1 MALPAE
7 LIHRVEE
14 ALDEEEKEV
23 LAFLCR
29 DVAEDLVPHDARDL
43 LATLSERG
51 QLSSL
56 GLAEL
61 LYRVRRFDLLKR
73 VLRMDRAALEAH
85 LCRHP
90 GLVSDYRV
98 LMMEI
103 GEDLDKSDMSALTF
117 LMRDYTGR
125 GKTAKDKSFL
135 DLVIELEKLNLVASD
150 QLDLLEKCLKNIHRL
165 DLKKKIEMYKQSEPM
180 KMSVQESGAF
190 SPQRTPLERYR
201 MQSRPL
207 GTCLIIDC
215 VGNAAEVLRDAFS
228 SLGFEVQCFLYL
240 AVSDVA
246 QVLRQVASSPQHRE
260 QDSFVCVLVSRGDPC
275 SVFGVD
281 RAHSG
286 LPLEQVRALFTGDA
300 CPPLVGKPKL
310 FFIQSYVVSEAGP
323 GTSSLLEEDGPAVTS
338 VESRGVRPPP
348 PTLHQEADVLWS
360 QCVAHACL
368 LEQPGTVPSVYLQ
381 GLSQQLLQDRKC
393 PLLDLLV
400 RLNHTVYDWNSKVP
414 SQQRYSLSL
423 QHTLR
428 KTLVLSSA

>member
-1 MALPAE
+1 MGTG
-7 LIHRVEE
+7 
-14 ALDEEEKEV
+14 
-23 LAFLCR
+23 CR
-29 DVAEDLVPHDARDL
+29 GHTYWGPQRWR
-43 LATLSERG
+43 SR
-51 QLSSL
+51 
-56 GLAEL
+56 
-61 LYRVRRFDLLKR
+61 
-73 VLRMDRAALEAH
+73 
-85 LCRHP
+85 
-90 GLVSDYRV
+90 GLVSSSCSR
-98 LMMEI
+98 LLLSPLPGLRARETWTA
-103 GEDLDKSDMSALTF
+103 GWAAL
-117 LMRDYTGR
+117 RNSCP
-125 GKTAKDKSFL
+125 A
-135 DLVIELEKLNLVASD
+135 
-150 QLDLLEKCLKNIHRL
+150 
-165 DLKKKIEMYKQSEPM
+165 
-180 KMSVQESGAF
+180 
-190 SPQRTPLERYR
+190 
-201 MQSRPL
+201 PL
-207 GTCLIIDC
+207 GFSHLLLFSGL
-215 VGNAAEVLRDAFS
+215 VSPEVLRDAFS

-246 QVLRQVASSPQHRE
+246 QVLRQVASSPRHRE

-286 LPLEQVRALFTGDA
+286 LPLEQVRAPFTGDA

-323 GTSSLLEEDGPAVTS
+323 GASSLLEEDGPAVTS
-338 VESRGVRPPP
+338 VEARGVRPPP

>member
-1 MALPAE
+1 MGPCTWGRCFPRLLLRAGSPLPAALAMALPAE

-73 VLRMDRAALEAH
+73 VLRTDRAALEAH
-85 LCRHP
+85 LRRRP

-103 GEDLDKSDMSALTF
+103 GEDLDKSDVSALTF

-165 DLKKKIEMYKQSEPM
+165 DLKKKVEMYKQSAQGARTNYTTSLQASFPNLSLEDLSHNLRLQNGRSKGEELETHHQKPM

-190 SPQRTPLERYR
+190 SPQ
-201 MQSRPL
+201 
-207 GTCLIIDC
+207 
-215 VGNAAEVLRDAFS
+215 
-228 SLGFEVQCFLYL
+228 VQN
-240 AVSDVA
+240 
-246 QVLRQVASSPQHRE
+246 E
-260 QDSFVCVLVSRGDPC
+260 
-275 SVFGVD
+275 
-281 RAHSG
+281 
-286 LPLEQVRALFTGDA
+286 
-300 CPPLVGKPKL
+300 
-310 FFIQSYVVSEAGP
+310 
-323 GTSSLLEEDGPAVTS
+323 
-338 VESRGVRPPP
+338 
-348 PTLHQEADVLWS
+348 
-360 QCVAHACL
+360 
-368 LEQPGTVPSVYLQ
+368 
-381 GLSQQLLQDRKC
+381 
-393 PLLDLLV
+393 
-400 RLNHTVYDWNSKVP
+400 
-414 SQQRYSLSL
+414 
-423 QHTLR
+423 
-428 KTLVLSSA
+428 

>member
-1 MALPAE
+1 
-7 LIHRVEE
+7 
-14 ALDEEEKEV
+14 
-23 LAFLCR
+23 
-29 DVAEDLVPHDARDL
+29 
-43 LATLSERG
+43 
-51 QLSSL
+51 
-56 GLAEL
+56 
-61 LYRVRRFDLLKR
+61 
-73 VLRMDRAALEAH
+73 
-85 LCRHP
+85 
-90 GLVSDYRV
+90 
-98 LMMEI
+98 
-103 GEDLDKSDMSALTF
+103 
-117 LMRDYTGR
+117 
-125 GKTAKDKSFL
+125 
-135 DLVIELEKLNLVASD
+135 
-150 QLDLLEKCLKNIHRL
+150 
-165 DLKKKIEMYKQSEPM
+165 
-180 KMSVQESGAF
+180 
-190 SPQRTPLERYR
+190 

>member
-165 DLKKKIEMYKQSEPM
+165 DLKKKIEMYKQSAQGARTNYTTSLQASFPNLSLEDLSHNLRLQNGRRKGEALETHHQKPM

-215 VGNAAEVLRDAFS
+215 VGNAAA
-228 SLGFEVQCFLYL
+228 
-240 AVSDVA
+240 
-246 QVLRQVASSPQHRE
+246 
-260 QDSFVCVLVSRGDPC
+260 
-275 SVFGVD
+275 
-281 RAHSG
+281 
-286 LPLEQVRALFTGDA
+286 TW
-300 CPPLVGKPKL
+300 CPRPD
-310 FFIQSYVVSEAGP
+310 Q
-323 GTSSLLEEDGPAVTS
+323 GPAASWRRT
-338 VESRGVRPPP
+338 G
-348 PTLHQEADVLWS
+348 
-360 QCVAHACL
+360 
-368 LEQPGTVPSVYLQ
+368 
-381 GLSQQLLQDRKC
+381 
-393 PLLDLLV
+393 
-400 RLNHTVYDWNSKVP
+400 
-414 SQQRYSLSL
+414 QR
-423 QHTLR
+423 
-428 KTLVLSSA
+428 